1 MVTNYTPSTDYVED
15 PEEDIKR
22 EAASPIDEPKLSI
35 DWVKTKLAESKI
47 SFQTFYDNCNE
58 SEDFYLNRYDF
69 SIPETGTML
78 RLGTA
83 QSVVNTL
90 VAHVTPQFIDIS
102 VPPPGARGQA
112 RAENIEKFLRGAN
125 HMLEQFT
132 PTRREVAKHMA
143 LYGIAFE
150 KTEFAANRWQE
161 FPEPPMDDSGVAE
174 YKKKLNEILENRN
187 ISFPIQSTAVNPKM
201 MIWDV
206 NNNSNPRWV
215 IHFYEIDAQWVS
227 AHFPNWKGKLTGD
240 VEFVEVWTHSQVA
253 YMADGKWALPPKK
266 HGCGMLPFTIYHPN
280 TGLST
285 EGNKPE
291 DLYRGI
297 LHGNFDM
304 MRAESRLA
312 SQYLDIVAQ
321 SAWQTKDFTG
331 PPGITEQ
338 VMEMYEETPGAKNFV
353 PQNVDINPSKV
364 VEPPA
369 SIQMAQQM
377 MSQSIEANTAPAVVR
392 GERPQG
398 AASGYHTAVL
408 AGIAALNFGPY
419 VEASQRGLQN
429 RNSIVLNIVENVI
442 KDKVTVFGKT
452 EAGALDAV
460 IRPNDIRGHTINMVQ
475 LTPTSPEEQE
485 RKLNLWN
492 QLWQSG
498 FTDHD
503 TALRKAGVSNAFE
516 VKSKILAEQF
526 LNSETVQAAL
536 QQVAAERVPLLQQIV
551 EAATGGGANQQQ
563 ASDIAQSIMNQ
574 QPNAGQFS
582 GVNQPPKTLASEKQ
596 RVDTNTRPVIPGS
609 LREQD
614 LVAREI
620 SSPAR
625 TGNRRVPTSDL
636 PPGMR

>member
-1 MVTNYTPSTDYVED
+1 MVTKQHNQQDFQEN
-15 PEEDIKR
+15 PEEEIAR
-22 EAASPIDEPKLSI
+22 EAANPVDEPFLSI
-35 DWVKTKLAESKI
+35 DWVKSRMQEGRTK
-47 SFQTFYDNCNE
+47 FQTFYDNCNE

-69 SIPETGTML
+69 NIPETGTML

-83 QSVVNTL
+83 QSVVNSL

-102 VPPPGARGQA
+102 VPPPGPRGQA

-132 PTRREVAKHMA
+132 PTRREIAKHMA

-161 FPEPPMDDSGVAE
+161 FPEPPEDEVGLEE
-174 YKKKLNEILENRN
+174 YKNKLNEILEQRN
-187 ISFPIQSTAVNPKM
+187 ISFPIQSNAVNPKM
-201 MIWDV
+201 MIWDT
-206 NNNSNPRWV
+206 NNGPNPRWL
-215 IHFYEIDAQWVS
+215 IHFYEIDAEWVN
-227 AHFPNWKGKLTGD
+227 AHFPNWKGILSGT

-253 YMADGKWALPPKK
+253 YMADGKWALKPKK
-266 HGCGMLPFTIYHPN
+266 HGYGSLPFTIYHPN
-280 TGLST
+280 TGLMT
-285 EGNKPE
+285 DGNKPE
-291 DLYRGI
+291 ELYRGI

-304 MRAESRLA
+304 MRAEARLA

-338 VMEMYEETPGAKNFV
+338 VMEMYEETPGAKNFI
-353 PQNVDINPSKV
+353 PQNVTVNPSKV

-408 AGIAALNFGPY
+408 AGIASLNFGPY

-452 EAGALDAV
+452 EAGSLDAI
-460 IRPNDIRGHTINMVQ
+460 IRPNDIKGHTINMVQ

-492 QLWQSG
+492 QLWLSG

-526 LNSETVQAAL
+526 INSEQVQMAL
-536 QQVAAERVPLLQQIV
+536 QQAAAERVPLLQQIV
-551 EAATGGGANQQQ
+551 EAASGGQNQNQANE
-563 ASDIAQSIMNQ
+563 IAQSIMNQ
-574 QPNAGQFS
+574 QANAGQFS
-582 GVNQPPKTLASEKQ
+582 SVNQPASTLASERE

-609 LREQD
+609 LREQE
-614 LVAREI
+614 LVGREI

-636 PPGMR
+636 PPGGRY

>member
-1 MVTNYTPSTDYVED
+1 MVTYSGQQNYQAD
-15 PEEDIKR
+15 PEEEIAR
-22 EAASPIDEPKLSI
+22 EAANPLDEPFISI
-35 DWVKTKLAESKI
+35 DWVKGKLEEGRVK
-47 SFQTFYDNCNE
+47 FQEFYDNCNE
-58 SEDFYLNRYDF
+58 SEDFYLNRFDF
-69 SIPETGTML
+69 NIPETGTML

-83 QSVVNTL
+83 QSVINSL

-102 VPPPGARGQA
+102 VPAPGARGQA
-112 RAENIEKFLRGAN
+112 RAENMEKFLTGAN
-125 HMLEQFT
+125 HMIEQLS
-132 PTRREVAKHMA
+132 PTRREIAKHMA

-150 KTEFAANRWQE
+150 KTEFAANRWE
-161 FPEPPMDDSGVAE
+161 ELPEPPEGNEGLAE
-174 YKKKLNEILENRN
+174 YKEKLNDILERRN
-187 ISFPIQSTAVNPKM
+187 INFPMHSTAINPKM
-201 MIWDV
+201 MVWDT
-206 NNNSNPRWV
+206 NNGPNSRWV
-215 IHFYEIDAQWVS
+215 IHFYEIDAEWVN
-227 AHFPNWKGKLTGD
+227 AHFPEWTGPLSGQ
-240 VEFVEVWTHSQVA
+240 VQFVEVWTHSQVA
-253 YMADGKWALPPKK
+253 YMADGRWALQPKK
-266 HGCGMLPFTIYHPN
+266 HGYGTLPFTIYHPN
-280 TGLST
+280 TGLVT
-285 EGNKPE
+285 EGGKPE
-291 DLYRGI
+291 EIYRGI

-353 PQNVDINPSKV
+353 PQNVSINPSRV
-364 VEPPA
+364 IEPPA
-369 SIQMAQQM
+369 SINIAQQM

-419 VEASQRGLQN
+419 VEAAQRGLQN
-429 RNSIVLNIVENVI
+429 RNSIILNIVENVI

-452 EAGALDAV
+452 ETGPLDAI
-460 IRPNDIRGHTINMVQ
+460 IRPNDIRGHYVNMVQ

-492 QLWQSG
+492 QLWLSG

-526 LNSETVQAAL
+526 LKSEQVQMAL
-536 QQVAAERVPLLQQIV
+536 QQAAAERVPLLQQIV
-551 EAATGGGANQQQ
+551 EAAGGGQTTQEQ
-563 ASDIAQSIMNQ
+563 ASDIAQSIYNQ

-582 GVNQPPKTLASEKQ
+582 TTNQPARTLASEAQ
-596 RVDTNTRPVIPGS
+596 RVQTNTRPVIPGS
-609 LREQD
+609 LQEQD

>member
-266 HGCGMLPFTIYHPN
+266 HGFGMLTFTIYHPN

-582 GVNQPPKTLASEKQ
+582 GVNQPPKTLASERQ